1 MGYLANF
8 LVYTFAMVGVIVAA
22 LLIFKNSTSIGG
34 GKKSKYLKVIDS
46 MSLAP
51 RKTLYIVSTGSEKFL
66 LAADVDKTTLI
77 SKLENIQV
85 LDNEKTFK
93 ETLDSLPNV
102 KEMKINNIQKPSF
115 MDKSNI
121 ANLGIKSSMLHPDV
135 RQKSVIKS
143 LAERIK

>member
-77 SKLENIQV
+77 SKLDGIQV
-85 LDNEKTFK
+85 LDNDKTFK
-93 ETLDSLPNV
+93 ETLESMPNV
-102 KEMKINNIQKPSF
+102 KEMKINNIPKPSF

-121 ANLGIKSSMLHPDV
+121 ANLGIKSSMLHSDV

>member
-77 SKLENIQV
+77 SKLDNIQV
-85 LDNEKTFK
+85 LDNDKTFK
-93 ETLDSLPNV
+93 ETLESLPNV

-121 ANLGIKSSMLHPDV
+121 ANLFFTLLSSIVFHN
-135 RQKSVIKS
+135 I
-143 LAERIK
+143 I